1 MTKKNPY
8 LWPSK
13 STLVIRDR
21 YGEVFRSSNQR
32 FDLADAIMLSVKTA
46 QRTVTLSF
54 ILDDPPG
61 EDIGPTLEKLIR
73 YDIEFD
79 GYSVRLDQQEPHDWM
94 VSYEWRLRIR
104 PR

>member
-8 LWPSK
+8 LWPSR
-13 STLVIRDR
+13 STLVVRDR
-21 YGEVFRSSNQR
+21 YGEVCRSSDRR
-32 FDLADAIMLSVKTA
+32 FDLADAIMLSAKTA

-54 ILDDPPG
+54 ILDDPP
-61 EDIGPTLEKLIR
+61 DKDMAPDLEKLIR

-79 GYSVRLDQQEPHDWM
+79 GYSVKLEQQEPYDFM